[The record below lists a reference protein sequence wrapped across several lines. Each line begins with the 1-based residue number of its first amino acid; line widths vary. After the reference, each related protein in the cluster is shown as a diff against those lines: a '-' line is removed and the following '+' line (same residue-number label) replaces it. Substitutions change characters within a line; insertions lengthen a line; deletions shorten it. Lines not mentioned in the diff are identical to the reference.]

1 MAGERLTIKMMGEK
15 IVVIFHYCDRSKV
28 PTEPTT
34 LPLGQIET
42 TKVMLR
48 MDFDK
53 FVEKKFKPLKC
64 GGCDL
69 KMTPDE
75 VIFDYFKERIMGGE

>member
-1 MAGERLTIKMMGEK
+1 MKTLTIRMMGEK
-15 IVVIFHYCDRSKV
+15 VVVIFHYCDRSKV
-28 PTEPTT
+28 ATEPTT
-34 LPLGQIET
+34 LPLGNIET

-64 GGCDL
+64 STCEL
-69 KMTPDE
+69 NMTPDE
-75 VIFDYFKERIMGGE
+75 VVFDYFRERIMGGE

>member
-1 MAGERLTIKMMGEK
+1 MMGEDT
-15 IVVIFHYCDRSKV
+15 VVIFHHCDRSKAV
-28 PTEPTT
+28 KPSFNE
-34 LPLGQIET
+34 LPLGNIET

-64 GGCDL
+64 STCEL
-69 KMTPDE
+69 NMTPDE
-75 VIFDYFKERIMGGE
+75 VVFDYFKERIMGGE

>member
-1 MAGERLTIKMMGEK
+1 MKTLTIRMMGEK
-15 IVVIFHYCDRSKV
+15 VVVIFHYCDRSKV
-28 PTEPTT
+28 AKHAGDG
-34 LPLGQIET
+34 LSLGNIET

-64 GGCDL
+64 STCEL

-75 VIFDYFKERIMGGE
+75 VVFDYFRERIMGGE